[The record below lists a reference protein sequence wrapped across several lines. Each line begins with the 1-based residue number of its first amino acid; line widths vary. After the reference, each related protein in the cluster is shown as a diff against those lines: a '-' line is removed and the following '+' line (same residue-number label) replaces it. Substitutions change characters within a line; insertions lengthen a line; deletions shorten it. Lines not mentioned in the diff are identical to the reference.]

1 MAVRKSSNVL
11 LGAIAL
17 LVGDLRSA
25 DTLQPKIVLTGSAAD
40 DKASITPDGRWMAM
54 TDWGSGDAA
63 FLDMSSGQIQRLG
76 AKTGGWESD
85 SFAEFVIPSP
95 DMSQVAYVWH
105 EGSNPGHLR
114 VIPNQSGAKSR
125 VLVQNA
131 EFPYVLPSGW
141 SADGKSILVHM
152 WKKDYTAQIAWVSI
166 ADGSFRVL
174 RSLDWRRPG
183 APSLSPDGRFIA
195 YSALEN
201 QDSENSHIYL
211 LAADGSSEKEL
222 VGGSGVNEAPVWTP
236 DGSGILF
243 LSDRS
248 GTFDLWKVAVGG
260 PQSNSAPSR
269 LRAGVGK
276 IHPIGMTRS
285 GSLFYV
291 SHRGTENVFLADL
304 DAGTKKVGAPLVRLS
319 DNFAGSN
326 RGPAWSP
333 DGKFIAFKRRTSGNR
348 PGYGLVIRSI
358 ETGQERIY
366 ASGRLV
372 GVPARPLWSRDGKSL
387 LLAMAD
393 RQERISYQRLD
404 RNSGDFAEV
413 LAPDAS
419 YLSVSAL
426 SPDESTLY
434 VTFQDE
440 QKHTGGIAA
449 YDLATGDY
457 RTVFSVVGFVN
468 NFALSRDG
476 KTLAMALSL
485 PHAGRWEGHL
495 ARVGIDGNG
504 FRELYTP
511 EAGAPE
517 KDIFGGGPMLAWTKD
532 DRSILFAQGTR
543 EWKLMRISS
552 EGGPAEFVELTTTGL
567 QHDLDLSPDGARI
580 AFGHGKAEV
589 KETQV
594 LENLISATTTSVP
607 ALSPKSVQGP
617 LGLDAFQAI
626 PESNPLSA
634 AKVALGR
641 KLFFDKDLSRDRT
654 LACSSCHDPERA
666 FSDGRP
672 VAKGFGDAEG
682 VRNSPAIVNRGYGQS
697 FFWDGRAGS
706 LEQQALEPILNPKEL
721 ALSQE
726 ELEQRTKL
734 KAADV
739 TSALASFV
747 RTIRSGASRFDRF
760 TAGHA
765 DALTPLEK
773 TGLELF
779 RGKGHCVTCHV
790 GPNFTDE
797 QFHNTGIAWNG
808 HDLAD
813 RGKAN
818 GTFKTPTLRELP
830 LTAPYMHDGSIA
842 TLEDVVNYYS
852 EGVRTNPYLD
862 REIRPRHFTEAE
874 KRALLAFLRSLSG
887 EILY

>member
-1 MAVRKSSNVL
+1 VRTSLKVL
-11 LGAIAL
+11 LAATT
-17 LVGDLRSA
+17 LVAVDLRSA
-25 DTLQPKIVLTGSAAD
+25 DTIQPKIVLPGGAAD

-54 TDWGSGDAA
+54 TDWASGDAA
-63 FLDMSSGQIQRLG
+63 LLDMTTGQIQRLG

-85 SFAEFVIPSP
+85 NFAEFVVPSP
-95 DMSQVAYVWH
+95 DLSHVAYVWH

-114 VIPNQSGAKSR
+114 VIPNQAGAKPR

-141 SADGKSILVHM
+141 SPDGKSILVHM
-152 WKKDYTAQIAWVSI
+152 WKKDYTAQLAWVSV

-183 APSLSPDGRFIA
+183 APSLSPNGRWIA
-195 YSALEN
+195 YSALER

-222 VGGSGVNEAPVWTP
+222 IGGSGVNEAPVWTP

-248 GTFDLWKVAVGG
+248 GTFDLWKVAIGWV
-260 PQSNSAPSR
+260 PSKVT
-269 LRAGVGK
+269 ADVGK
-276 IHPIGMTRS
+276 IHPIGLTRS

-304 DAGTKKVGAPLVRLS
+304 ESDARKVGAPLVRLS

-348 PGYGLVIRSI
+348 PGYDLVIRSI

-366 ASGRLV
+366 ASSRLV
-372 GVPARPLWSRDGKSL
+372 GVPARPLWSRDSKSL

-404 RNSGDFAEV
+404 RNSGEFTEV
-413 LAPDAS
+413 LAPDTS

-434 VTFQDE
+434 VTFHDE
-440 QKHTGGIAA
+440 QKHTGGVAA

-476 KTLAMALSL
+476 KALAMALSL
-485 PHAGRWEGHL
+485 PRAGRWEGHL
-495 ARVGIDGNG
+495 SRVGVDGSG
-504 FRELYTP
+504 FKELYAP
-511 EAGAPE
+511 EAGAAE
-517 KDIFGGGPMLAWTKD
+517 KDIFGGGPMLTWTKD
-532 DRSILFAQGTR
+532 GSAILFAQGSR

-552 EGGPAEFVELTTTGL
+552 KGGPAEFIELTTTGL
-567 QHDLDLSPDGARI
+567 QHDLDLSPDGSRI

-589 KETQV
+589 KETLV
-594 LENLISATTTSVP
+594 LENLLPATTMVAP
-607 ALSPKSVQGP
+607 ADSSKTVTGP
-617 LGLDAFQAI
+617 LGLDAFQAV

-654 LACSSCHDPERA
+654 LACSSCHDPDRA

-672 VAKGFGDAEG
+672 IAKGFGGAEG
-682 VRNSPAIVNRGYGQS
+682 TRNSPAIVNRGYGQS
-697 FFWDGRAGS
+697 FFWDGRSAS

-721 ALSQE
+721 ALSQD

-734 KAADV
+734 KSTEIA
-739 TSALASFV
+739 SALASFV

>member
-1 MAVRKSSNVL
+1 MRTSLKVL
-11 LGAIAL
+11 LAATT
-17 LVGDLRSA
+17 LVAVDLRSA
-25 DTLQPKIVLTGSAAD
+25 DTIQPKIVLPGGAAD

-54 TDWGSGDAA
+54 TDWASGDAA
-63 FLDMSSGQIQRLG
+63 LLDMTTGQIQRLG

-85 SFAEFVIPSP
+85 NFAEFVVPSP
-95 DMSQVAYVWH
+95 DLSHVAYVWH

-114 VIPNQSGAKSR
+114 VIPNQAGAKPR

-141 SADGKSILVHM
+141 SPDGKSILVHM
-152 WKKDYTAQIAWVSI
+152 WKKDYTAQLAWVSV

-183 APSLSPDGRFIA
+183 APSLSPNGRWIA
-195 YSALEN
+195 YSALER

-222 VGGSGVNEAPVWTP
+222 IGGSGVNEAPVWTP

-248 GTFDLWKVAVGG
+248 GTFDLWKVATGG
-260 PQSNSAPSR
+260 APSEMKTD
-269 LRAGVGK
+269 VGK
-276 IHPIGMTRS
+276 IHPIGLTRS

-304 DAGTKKVGAPLVRLS
+304 ESDARKVGAPLVRLS

-348 PGYGLVIRSI
+348 PGYDLVIRSI

-366 ASGRLV
+366 ASSRLV
-372 GVPARPLWSRDGKSL
+372 GVPARPLWSRDSKSL

-404 RNSGDFAEV
+404 RNSGEFTEV
-413 LAPDAS
+413 LAPDTS

-434 VTFQDE
+434 VTFHDE
-440 QKHTGGIAA
+440 QKHTGGVAA

-476 KTLAMALSL
+476 KALAMALSL
-485 PHAGRWEGHL
+485 PRAGRWEGHL
-495 ARVGIDGNG
+495 SRVGVDGSG
-504 FRELYTP
+504 FKELYAP
-511 EAGAPE
+511 EAGAAE
-517 KDIFGGGPMLAWTKD
+517 KDIFGGGPMLTWTKD
-532 DRSILFAQGTR
+532 GSAILFAQGSR

-552 EGGPAEFVELTTTGL
+552 KGGPAEFIELTTTGL
-567 QHDLDLSPDGARI
+567 QHDLDLSPDGSRI

-589 KETQV
+589 KETLV
-594 LENLISATTTSVP
+594 LENLLPATTMVAP
-607 ALSPKSVQGP
+607 ADSSKTVTGP
-617 LGLDAFQAI
+617 LGLDAFQAV

-654 LACSSCHDPERA
+654 LACSSCHDPDRA

-672 VAKGFGDAEG
+672 IAQGFGGAEG
-682 VRNSPAIVNRGYGQS
+682 TRNSPAIVNRGYGQS
-697 FFWDGRAGS
+697 FFWDGRSAS

-721 ALSQE
+721 ALSQD

-734 KAADV
+734 KTAEV
-739 TSALASFV
+739 TAALASFV
-747 RTIRSGASRFDRF
+747 RTIRSGDSRFDRF
-760 TAGHA
+760 TAGQA
-765 DALTPLEK
+765 DALTALEK

-797 QFHNTGIAWNG
+797 QFHNTGVAWSD
-808 HDLAD
+808 HDLTDKGREHGA
-813 RGKAN
+813 
-818 GTFKTPTLRELP
+818 FKTPTLRELP

-842 TLEDVVNYYS
+842 TLEDVVEYYS
-852 EGVRTNPYLD
+852 EGIRRNPYLD
-862 REIRPRHFTEAE
+862 REIRPRHFTAEE
-874 KRALLAFLRSLSG
+874 KRALLAFLLSLSG
-887 EILY
+887 EISY